1 LKNIVAVF
9 LSVLAVAT
17 VAMATPT
24 GPGGAP
30 EIDANSAVTA
40 LTLLSGAV
48 MLVRGR
54 KK

>member
-1 LKNIVAVF
+1 
-9 LSVLAVAT
+9 
-17 VAMATPT
+17 MAAPG